1 MTTPAEDEHL
11 ATVRLKD
18 GSTVKFVRA
27 AKGLR
32 IEGPDAEVSLPKATG
47 QQAFDLFS
55 LVASLGESVEYPE
68 DEEEL

>member
-1 MTTPAEDEHL
+1 MTNPREDEHL
-11 ATVRLKD
+11 ATVRLRD

-32 IEGPDAEVSLPKATG
+32 IEGPEVEVSLPKATG

-55 LVASLGESVEYPE
+55 LVESLGESVEYPE
-68 DEEEL
+68 DEES